1 VTGSRRVVLAVAA
14 LSALAALLLVRSC
27 EGPIVDPPPYADAAA
42 PSAPRKDGAPVA
54 APRARARPSDA
65 PAADPAA
72 TLPAADGPSTSGA
85 PQEPPVTKLRI
96 HGRVREESGKGVAG
110 AEFEIRAWSG
120 NEPDVQWF
128 SLTGKADDNGTFDV
142 SIDAARASIGFG
154 IETSAD
160 GHLEGWVHV
169 KRAEYDEAK
178 GVDVVV
184 ERGRAIVGRVIDGEG
199 RPIARTTV
207 QLWYGSETTWPT
219 TVGEDGRFRTPSRAP
234 LRAFDLV
241 VEAPGHSRRSVPI
254 VAADAEETDVGD
266 IVFRSGG
273 RIAGVVVDR
282 AGRPV
287 PDLQLTFERI
297 AGKEGRVPRC
307 RTDSEGRFE
316 FTDVGEDP
324 ATVYVDINDPLGGP
338 AGARLRYR
346 GFVNDVAPGRTDV
359 RIVAAAW
366 TTIRLMFVDA
376 LTGKPVDVKKAE
388 YGLRY
393 EGTPEPERLGQG
405 ASGSD
410 PLVST
415 VMSAEC
421 GRRYD
426 LTVRCPGFDVAR
438 VNGIEVGDVAE
449 LEVRVPMRRSP

>member
-1 VTGSRRVVLAVAA
+1 VLGVAA
-14 LSALAALLLVRSC
+14 LAALAALLLVRSC

-65 PAADPAA
+65 PVADPTA
-72 TLPAADGPSTSGA
+72 TLPAADAPSSSGA
-85 PQEPPVTKLRI
+85 PQQPPAAKLRI

-142 SIDAARASIGFG
+142 SIDAASASIGFG

-160 GHLEGWVHV
+160 GHLAGWVSV
-169 KRAEYDEAK
+169 KRAEYDEAR

-184 ERGRAIVGRVIDGEG
+184 ERGRAIVGRVVDGEG
-199 RPIARTTV
+199 RAIPRTTV

-234 LRAFDLV
+234 LRAFELF
-241 VEAPGHSRRSVPI
+241 VEAPGFKHRSVPI
-254 VAADAEETDVGD
+254 AAADTDETNVGD
-266 IVFRSGG
+266 IVFRGGG

-282 AGRPV
+282 SGHPV
-287 PDLQLTFERI
+287 QDLGVTVNVVEDEKR
-297 AGKEGRVPRC
+297 PRC
-307 RTDSEGRFE
+307 RTDTEGRFE
-316 FTDVGEDP
+316 LAEIGEDP
-324 ATVYVDINDPLGGP
+324 VTVHVDIDDDRGGP
-338 AGARLRYR
+338 AGSRRRYR
-346 GFVNDVAPGRTDV
+346 GYEEDVRSGRTDV
-359 RIVAAAW
+359 RLVVSAEATVW
-366 TTIRLMFVDA
+366 LRFVDA

-393 EGTPEPERLGQG
+393 EGTPEPEHLGQG

-415 VMSAEC
+415 ALSAEC

-438 VNGIEVGDVAE
+438 VNGIEVGDVSE
-449 LEVRVPMRRSP
+449 MDVRVPMRRAK